1 MEKEDK
7 KIKIQVPRFK
17 EENGFYT
24 TPERS
29 RLMSKIKSK
38 NTKPEIKLRK
48 KLWSLGFRYRLHNKR
63 LPGNPDIVLEKFK
76 IVIFVDGEF
85 WHGYNWHEKK
95 LKIKTNRDFWIPKIE
110 RNMERDI
117 ENDFKI
123 RTLGYKIFRFWEHSI
138 KKDMDLCVNE
148 IQRYIDELGN

>member
-1 MEKEDK
+1 MEKMDK
-7 KIKIQVPRFK
+7 KTRIQVPRFK

-29 RLMSKIKSK
+29 KLMSKIKSK

-48 KLWSLGFRYRLHNKR
+48 KLWNLGFRYRLHNKR
-63 LPGNPDIVLEKFK
+63 LPGNPDIILEKFK

-95 LKIKTNRDFWIPKIE
+95 LKIKTNREFWIPKIE

-117 ENDFKI
+117 ENDLKI
-123 RTLGYKIFRFWEHSI
+123 RTLGYKVFRFWEHSI
-138 KKDMDLCVNE
+138 KKDIDLCVNVVQE
-148 IQRYIDELGN
+148 YIDELGN